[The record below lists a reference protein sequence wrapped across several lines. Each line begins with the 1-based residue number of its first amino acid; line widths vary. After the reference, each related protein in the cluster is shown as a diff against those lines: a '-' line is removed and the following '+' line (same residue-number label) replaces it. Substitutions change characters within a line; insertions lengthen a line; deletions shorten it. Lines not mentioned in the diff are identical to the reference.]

1 MDRLLEK
8 LGELT
13 IKNMLAIA
21 LIGPSLVVP
30 LLIPGSA
37 AVLVILVVYLVEA
50 VVYAGARRSNRR

>member
-50 VVYAGARRSNRR
+50 VAYGARRSNRR